1 MKIWNGYKDSMKI
14 EGKGRENM
22 TESGLLIFFG
32 ILILVVV
39 IVAVIA
45 VVSAVTSAIG
55 AISHKDIEE
64 EE

>member
-1 MKIWNGYKDSMKI
+1 
-14 EGKGRENM
+14 M

-32 ILILVVV
+32 IIILFVV

-45 VVSAVTSAIG
+45 VVSAVSGAVG
-55 AISHKDIEE
+55 AIVNKNIEE

>member
-1 MKIWNGYKDSMKI
+1 MQNKEKRQTIG
-14 EGKGRENM
+14 GREM

-32 ILILVVV
+32 IIILFVV

-45 VVSAVTSAIG
+45 VVSAVSGAVG
-55 AISHKDIEE
+55 AIVNKNIEE